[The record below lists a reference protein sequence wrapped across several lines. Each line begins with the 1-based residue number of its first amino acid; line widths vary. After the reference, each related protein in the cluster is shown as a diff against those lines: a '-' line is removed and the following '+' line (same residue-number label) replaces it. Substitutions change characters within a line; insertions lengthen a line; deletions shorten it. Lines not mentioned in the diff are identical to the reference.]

1 MQNVCA
7 ATRLRERGEKK
18 LRGGKITNDRVHLPC
33 HNFIFKSTRQTNKI
47 VEVLSTMYKSN
58 YARNRK
64 CCI

>member
-7 ATRLRERGEKK
+7 ATRPRERGGEK
-18 LRGGKITNDRVHLPC
+18 LKITNDRVHLPC